1 MDILASKPLSR
12 RRFIRQSLAW
22 SAVAALPNLQ
32 TLGAQTSFDS
42 RAAHALIVGDWG
54 WSDKPKADVSKNGS
68 GFEAQSM
75 VARGMQHYVQ
85 SRALRPDALLML
97 GDSWY
102 GDLAGGAN
110 SPRWLDQ
117 FERMY
122 PEESFP
128 GPVYSVLGNH
138 DYQMLP
144 PDVNKLEAELEY
156 ARTGRGLSGRPTRWT
171 LPSRWYTFDF
181 PKRSPLI
188 HFIVLDSNMPK
199 ADGIWQHGH
208 DFTLKPAEQVEQLE
222 WLKAQLAMPRSAPF
236 LAVLGHHPVYSNGP
250 HGDHPVLI
258 RDWDPLFQR
267 YKVDLYMAGHDH
279 DLQHL
284 EFDGHPTTHF
294 LSGAGGADLY
304 VLKIDGLDRGPYA
317 QEVHGFS
324 HLAVT
329 KSAMELRHL
338 DSDGRF
344 LYGIS
349 KTSRGD
355 VRTLTM

>member
-1 MDILASKPLSR
+1 M
-12 RRFIRQSLAW
+12 
-22 SAVAALPNLQ
+22 
-32 TLGAQTSFDS
+32 
-42 RAAHALIVGDWG
+42 
-54 WSDKPKADVSKNGS
+54 DKPGPDASKNGS
-68 GFEAQSM
+68 GFQAQSM

-85 SRALRPDALLML
+85 SHSVRPDALLML

-102 GDLAGGAN
+102 GDLPGGAK
-110 SPRWLDQ
+110 SPRWAEQ

-128 GPVYSVLGNH
+128 GPVYSMLGNH
-138 DYQMLP
+138 DYQMMP
-144 PDVNKLEAELEY
+144 SEVNKLEAELEY
-156 ARTGRGLSGRPTRWT
+156 ARTGRGLKGRPTRWT

-181 PKRSPLI
+181 PQHDPLI

-199 ADGIWQHGH
+199 ADGTWQHGH
-208 DFTLKPAEQVEQLE
+208 EFTLKPEEQAEQLAWLETQL
-222 WLKAQLAMPRSAPF
+222 KTPRSTPY
-236 LAVLGHHPVYSNGP
+236 LAVLAHHPIYSNGP
-250 HGDHPVLI
+250 HGDHPVLV
-258 RDWDPLFQR
+258 RDWDPLFQK

-304 VLKIDGLDRGPYA
+304 VLKIDGFDRGPYA
-317 QEVHGFS
+317 QQVHGFS

-329 KSAMELRHL
+329 RKALELRHL
-338 DSDGRF
+338 DSDGRL

-349 KTSRGD
+349 KSPSGK
-355 VRTLTM
+355 VRTLTA